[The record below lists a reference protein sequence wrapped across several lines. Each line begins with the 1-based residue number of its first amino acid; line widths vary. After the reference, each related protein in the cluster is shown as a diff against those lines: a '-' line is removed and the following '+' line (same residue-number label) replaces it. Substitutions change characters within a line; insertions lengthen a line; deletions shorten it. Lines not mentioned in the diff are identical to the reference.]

1 MAYWYVADR
10 QVQRSLEPGATARPW
25 RFSLTLLPVAYAL
38 SSALI
43 GTQSVVQAKC
53 MSEIAS
59 MLFSGQAEAIGTAW
73 LTYAVLAYF
82 IVTVA
87 FWLYRLHD
95 ALGKY
100 QTLFII
106 PLLQSSYIVCA
117 TVAGGIYFQEFS
129 TLDWWQFVAF
139 FSGNPNPTLSL
150 SLSLT
155 LTPTPTPNPNP
166 NLTPNP

>member
-150 SLSLT
+150 SLTLT
-155 LTPTPTPNPNP
+155 LTPTPTPNSNPNP
-166 NLTPNP
+166 

>member
-139 FSGNPNPTLSL
+139 FSGK
-150 SLSLT
+150 T
-155 LTPTPTPNPNP
+155 LTPT
-166 NLTPNP
+166 LTPTRSPQPYL